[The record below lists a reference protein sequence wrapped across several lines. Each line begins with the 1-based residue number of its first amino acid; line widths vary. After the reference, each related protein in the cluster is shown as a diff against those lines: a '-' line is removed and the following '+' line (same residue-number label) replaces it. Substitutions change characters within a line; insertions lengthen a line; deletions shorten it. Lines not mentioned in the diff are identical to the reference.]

1 MLVPWLKEGQP
12 ATCLLEIALTVS
24 RTLALPGASLTHPL
38 QQMTHPNLKPWA
50 SVIRF
55 STISVSS
62 LLFSFVLMLC
72 VPGFLGMFFFNH
84 SVFCIWRW
92 CIWAMLPG
100 APVKLERS
108 LQVSSL
114 GRPDNT
120 LYHTFEGKVTRE
132 LCRPSFKFRAT
143 VQTCKICYQRGLRT
157 GTCYIFKNQSSQIVT

>member
-1 MLVPWLKEGQP
+1 MPP
-12 ATCLLEIALTVS
+12 
-24 RTLALPGASLTHPL
+24 SLTHCNKWHTQIWSRERALYVSVQL
-38 QQMTHPNLKPWA
+38 QSHHH
-50 SVIRF
+50 RF
-55 STISVSS
+55 
-62 LLFSFVLMLC
+62 LLFCCSVLLAFWVC
-72 VPGFLGMFFFNH
+72 FFFFLYH

-114 GRPDNT
+114 GRADNT

-143 VQTCKICYQRGLRT
+143 VQTCKICSQRRLRT